1 MGGGRTLCGM
11 AFCAWVGA
19 EASIGIVACE
29 DVAHGAIA
37 VKLVECPQMR
47 KRRYRAVE
55 KARIDLAPLVA
66 LNRATWQLKPQ
77 YNCIAIARI
86 KTV

>member
-1 MGGGRTLCGM
+1 MCGM

-37 VKLVECPQMR
+37 VKLVECPRSGYRGKGGNMT
-47 KRRYRAVE
+47 RYHFD
-55 KARIDLAPLVA
+55 KCK
-66 LNRATWQLKPQ
+66 N
-77 YNCIAIARI
+77 
-86 KTV
+86 